1 MPLRARIAWL
11 SLFAAAFG
19 FVEAA
24 VVVYLRA
31 IYYPEGFAF
40 PLHLI
45 DPSDP
50 LAITEVVRE
59 ASTLLMLLGAA
70 CLAARGAWGRFG
82 AFALAFGV
90 WDLVFYA
97 GLWAV
102 LGWPESLATW
112 DVLFLI
118 PGVWTGPVW
127 SAAGIAVLLVV
138 CGSLIMRQEAE
149 GRAPRIRRVHWLAA
163 VLSLGSLL
171 TAFLWNHR
179 TALEQGVPEGF
190 PWTIWLLGIL
200 LGLGTFIHLSRS
212 REAR

>member
-1 MPLRARIAWL
+1 LPLRARIAWL

-31 IYYPEGFAF
+31 IYYPEGFSF
-40 PLHLI
+40 PLHII
-45 DPSDP
+45 DPADP
-50 LAITEVVRE
+50 LAVTEIVRE
-59 ASTLLMLLGAA
+59 ACTLLMLLGAG

-138 CGSLIMRQEAE
+138 CGGAIMWQEDV
-149 GRAPRIRRVHWLAA
+149 GRTPRIRWMHWLGAA
-163 VLSLGSLL
+163 VSLAILL
-171 TAFLWNHR
+171 TAFLWNH
-179 TALEQGVPEGF
+179 TVALEQGVPESF
-190 PWTIWLLGIL
+190 PWPVWLLGVL
-200 LGLGTFIHLSRS
+200 VGLGTFFHLSRS
-212 REAR
+212 GDEG